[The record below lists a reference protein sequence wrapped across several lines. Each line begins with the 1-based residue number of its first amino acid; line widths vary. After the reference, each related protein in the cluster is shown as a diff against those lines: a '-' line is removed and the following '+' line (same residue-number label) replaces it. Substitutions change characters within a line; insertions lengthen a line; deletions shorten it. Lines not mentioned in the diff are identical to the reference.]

1 MKRHVRAPRKDE
13 DALAEKKWRKIE
25 ELKAIPWR
33 DLSLEQKYVCLGAR
47 LNEKPGKHVAKIRRN
62 MSLAQT
68 L

>member
-13 DALAEKKWRKIE
+13 DALAEKRWREIE

-33 DLSLEQKYVCLGAR
+33 DLSLEQKYVCLGGR
-47 LNEKPGKHVAKIRRN
+47 TNEKPGKHVAKIRRN
-62 MSLAQT
+62 MSLAQN